1 MIIPQ
6 ISYFRLEHRFNHGLT
21 LIFSFVFQ
29 FSTDAPLI
37 MKSAVHLIHHFIPTH
52 TVYGPIKFLSKL
64 FSANATR
71 DILEW
76 QVYSD
81 V

>member
-1 MIIPQ
+1 M
-6 ISYFRLEHRFNHGLT
+6 
-21 LIFSFVFQ
+21 
-29 FSTDAPLI
+29 
-37 MKSAVHLIHHFIPTH
+37 H

-64 FSANATR
+64 FSANVTK
-71 DILEW
+71 DILEE